1 MWPTERGGFAARF
14 PGPLRSSEHIA
25 WSYPLLGTYST
36 SAQIVDL
43 SEPSRPFLVGM
54 YATPRPARDVAV
66 TESLVFVVMGDSER
80 EGEDRE
86 VAILARF
93 GNAE

>member
-1 MWPTERGGFAARF
+1 MPVHASTFAT
-14 PGPLRSSEHIA
+14 PGRAHRVALDNELA
-25 WSYPLLGTYST
+25 FVADG
-36 SAQIVDL
+36 SAGIQIVDL